1 VAARASPLRCR
12 ARKGSFRSAGYDQAV
27 GLLIGVAFV
36 AGIVTAIS
44 PCVLPVLPI
53 VFAGGATGDRRRPYA
68 IVAGLVWSFTLF
80 TLVATAL
87 LSALGLPDDLLRNI
101 AIGVVMLVGLS
112 LLWPRLGALVE
123 RPFQALGR
131 RNPGGMGG
139 GFLLGV
145 SLGLLFTPCAGPVIA
160 AVAVLA
166 ATQRF
171 SVQGVLVTLAY
182 ALGAGL
188 VLLLIAI
195 GAQRGMSLQAL
206 RARAPLIRRALGG
219 IVVGVA
225 ILMAFGL
232 DVKLAANVPGYTKA
246 LQGLEESAAAQD
258 RLDGLLSGES
268 HFQGEKLQDYGQA
281 PDFQKVTQWLNSRP
295 LTLAALRGKVVLV
308 DFWTYSCVN
317 CIRTLPYVKR
327 WYETYKDAGLV
338 VIGVHTPEFAFEH
351 VPGNVENA
359 VSSFGIRY
367 PVALDNDYG
376 TWSAW
381 GNRYW
386 PAEYYIDR
394 QGHVR
399 YAHFGEGDYGE
410 TEQVIR
416 TLLAEKNLPAPVSG
430 SISDQTPQGVL
441 TPETYLGTDRLSGL
455 VGSPVVA
462 GREATYTIPKV
473 VPRDGVAY
481 GGRWT
486 VGRERIVAGDGA
498 RLRLAYHAR
507 DVYLVLGGKGTVHV
521 AVDGKPVKTV
531 AVTGDRLYALVT
543 GSGPAADHT
552 LDLSFSPGVEAYA
565 FTFG

>member
-1 VAARASPLRCR
+1 
-12 ARKGSFRSAGYDQAV
+12 V

-101 AIGVVMLVGLS
+101 AIAVVLLVGLS

-171 SVQGVLVTLAY
+171 SVEGVLVTLAY

-195 GAQRGMSLQAL
+195 GAQRGMSLQAF
-206 RARAPLIRRALGG
+206 RARAPRIRQALGG
-219 IVVGVA
+219 LVVGVA
-225 ILMAFGL
+225 ILMALGL
-232 DVKLAANVPGYTKA
+232 DVKLASHVPGYTRA

-258 RLDGLLSGES
+258 RIDDLVAGED

-281 PDFQKVTQWLNSRP
+281 PDFQKVTQWLNSPP
-295 LTLAALRGKVVLV
+295 LTLAALRGKVVLI

-338 VIGVHTPEFAFEH
+338 VVGVHTPEFAFEH
-351 VPGNVENA
+351 VPGNVEQA
-359 VSSFGIRY
+359 VSSFGIDY

-399 YAHFGEGDYGE
+399 YAHFGEGDYAG
-410 TEQVIR
+410 TEKVIR
-416 TLLAEKNLPAPVSG
+416 TLLAEKNLPEPVSG
-430 SISDQTPQGVL
+430 SISDRTPQGAL
-441 TPETYLGTDRLSGL
+441 TPETYLGTDRLSSL
-455 VGSPVVA
+455 VGSPVVE
-462 GREATYTIPKV
+462 GREASYAIPKV
-473 VPRDGVAY
+473 VPQNAVAY

-498 RLRLAYHAR
+498 RLRLSCHAR
-507 DVYLVLGGKGTVHV
+507 DVYLVLGKGDADGSVRVAIDGEPLKTLTV
-521 AVDGKPVKTV
+521 TS
-531 AVTGDRLYALVT
+531 DRLYTLAALP
-543 GSGPAADHT
+543 GPAADHT

>member
-1 VAARASPLRCR
+1 
-12 ARKGSFRSAGYDQAV
+12 V

-68 IVAGLVWSFTLF
+68 IVAGLVSSFTVF

-101 AIGVVMLVGLS
+101 AIGVVMIVGLS

-166 ATQRF
+166 ATERF

-195 GAQRGMSLQAL
+195 GAQRGMSLQAF

-219 IVVGVA
+219 LVVGVA
-225 ILMAFGL
+225 ILMAVGL
-232 DVKLAANVPGYTKA
+232 DVKLASHVPGYTKA

-258 RLDGLLSGES
+258 RLDNLLAGES
-268 HFQGEKLQDYGQA
+268 HFGDEKLQDYGQA
-281 PDFQKVTQWLNSRP
+281 PDFQQVTQWLNSSP

-327 WYETYKDAGLV
+327 WYETYRDAGLV
-338 VIGVHTPEFAFEH
+338 VVGVHTPEFAFEH
-351 VPGNVENA
+351 VPGNVEKA
-359 VSSFGIRY
+359 VSSFGIDY

-410 TEQVIR
+410 TEKVIR
-416 TLLAEKNLPAPVSG
+416 TLLAEKDLPEPVSG
-430 SISDQTPQGVL
+430 SISDETPQGVL
-441 TPETYLGTDRLSGL
+441 TPETYLGTDRLSSL

-462 GREATYTIPKV
+462 GREATYTIPKT
-473 VPRDGVAY
+473 VPQNDVAY

-486 VGRERIVAGDGA
+486 VGRERIVAGEGA

-507 DVYLVLGGKGTVHV
+507 DVYLVLGGEGRVKVV
-521 AVDGKPVKTV
+521 VDGKPVKSV
-531 AVTGDRLYALVT
+531 ATTGDRLYTLVT
-543 GSGPAADHT
+543 GSGPADDHT

>member
-1 VAARASPLRCR
+1 M
-12 ARKGSFRSAGYDQAV
+12 

-101 AIGVVMLVGLS
+101 AIVVVLLVGIS
-112 LLWPRLGALVE
+112 LLWPRLGAIVE

-171 SVQGVLVTLAY
+171 SVQGVLVTFAY
-182 ALGAGL
+182 ALGAG
-188 VLLLIAI
+188 VVFLLLAI
-195 GAQRGMSLQAL
+195 GAQRGMTL
-206 RARAPLIRRALGG
+206 RSVRSRAPRIRQTLGGLIVAVAIVMALG
-219 IVVGVA
+219 
-225 ILMAFGL
+225 L
-232 DVKLAANVPGYTKA
+232 DTKLAAHVPGYTRA

-258 RLDGLLSGES
+258 RLDSLLASES
-268 HFQGEKLQDYGQA
+268 HFQGSKLQDYGQA
-281 PDFQKVTQWLNSRP
+281 PEFQGISQWLNSKP
-295 LTLAALRGKVVLV
+295 LTLASLRGKVVLI

-327 WYETYKDAGLV
+327 WYDTYRDAGLV
-338 VIGVHTPEFAFEH
+338 VVGVHTPEFAFEH
-351 VPGNVENA
+351 VPGNVEKA
-359 VSSFGIRY
+359 VQSFGIDY
-367 PVALDNDYG
+367 PVALDNDFG
-376 TWSAW
+376 TWTAW

-399 YAHFGEGDYGE
+399 YAHFGEGDY
-410 TEQVIR
+410 
-416 TLLAEKNLPAPVSG
+416 
-430 SISDQTPQGVL
+430 
-441 TPETYLGTDRLSGL
+441 
-455 VGSPVVA
+455 A
-462 GREATYTIPKV
+462 GRFFSASSVRMTFS
-473 VPRDGVAY
+473 VPA
-481 GGRWT
+481 
-486 VGRERIVAGDGA
+486 
-498 RLRLAYHAR
+498 
-507 DVYLVLGGKGTVHV
+507 
-521 AVDGKPVKTV
+521 
-531 AVTGDRLYALVT
+531 
-543 GSGPAADHT
+543 
-552 LDLSFSPGVEAYA
+552 
-565 FTFG
+565 

>member
-1 VAARASPLRCR
+1 MAALASPSRCR
-12 ARKGSFRSAGYDQAV
+12 ARKEEFRSRVYDQGV

-101 AIGVVMLVGLS
+101 AIVVVLLVGIS
-112 LLWPRLGALVE
+112 LLWPRLGAIVE

-171 SVQGVLVTLAY
+171 SVQGVLVTFAY
-182 ALGAGL
+182 ALGAG
-188 VLLLIAI
+188 VVFLLLAI
-195 GAQRGMSLQAL
+195 GAQRGMTL
-206 RARAPLIRRALGG
+206 RSVRSRAPRIRQALGG
-219 IVVGVA
+219 LIVAVA
-225 ILMAFGL
+225 IVMALGL
-232 DVKLAANVPGYTKA
+232 DTKLAAHVPGYTRA

-258 RLDGLLSGES
+258 RIDSLLAGES
-268 HFQGEKLQDYGQA
+268 HFQGSKLQDYGQA
-281 PDFQKVTQWLNSRP
+281 PEFQGISQWLNSKP
-295 LTLAALRGKVVLV
+295 LTLASLRGKVVLI

-327 WYETYKDAGLV
+327 WYDTYRDAGLV
-338 VIGVHTPEFAFEH
+338 VVGVHTPEFAFEH
-351 VPGNVENA
+351 VPGNVEKA
-359 VSSFGIRY
+359 VQSFGIDY
-367 PVALDNDYG
+367 PVALDNDFG
-376 TWSAW
+376 TWTAW

-399 YAHFGEGDYGE
+399 YAHFGEGDYAG
-410 TEQVIR
+410 TEKVIR

-430 SISDQTPQGVL
+430 SISDKTPESVL
-441 TPETYLGTDRLSGL
+441 TPETYLGTDRLSSL
-455 VGSPVVA
+455 VGSPVVE
-462 GREATYTIPKV
+462 GREATYTIP
-473 VPRDGVAY
+473 R
-481 GGRWT
+481 
-486 VGRERIVAGDGA
+486 
-498 RLRLAYHAR
+498 
-507 DVYLVLGGKGTVHV
+507 
-521 AVDGKPVKTV
+521 
-531 AVTGDRLYALVT
+531 
-543 GSGPAADHT
+543 
-552 LDLSFSPGVEAYA
+552 
-565 FTFG
+565 TFR

>member
-1 VAARASPLRCR
+1 M
-12 ARKGSFRSAGYDQAV
+12 

-36 AGIVTAIS
+36 AGIVTALS

-53 VFAGGATGDRRRPYA
+53 VFVGGASGDRRRPYA

-87 LSALGLPDDLLRNI
+87 LSALGLPDDLLRNV
-101 AIGVVMLVGLS
+101 AIGVVLLVGLS
-112 LLWPRLGALVE
+112 LLWPRLGAFVE

-171 SVQGVLVTLAY
+171 SIEGVLVTLAY

-206 RARAPLIRRALGG
+206 RSRAPRIRQALGG
-219 IVVGVA
+219 RVVAVA
-225 ILMAFGL
+225 ILMALGL
-232 DVKLAANVPGYTKA
+232 DVKLAAHVPGYTKA

-258 RLDGLLSGES
+258 RIDRLLAGES
-268 HFQGEKLQDYGQA
+268 HFQGSRLQDYGQA
-281 PDFQKVTQWLNSRP
+281 PDFQGISQWLNSQP
-295 LTLAALRGKVVLV
+295 LTLASLRGKVVLI

-327 WYETYKDAGLV
+327 WYQTYRDAGLV
-338 VIGVHTPEFAFEH
+338 VVGVHTPEFAFEH
-351 VPGNVENA
+351 VPGNVEEA
-359 VSSFGIRY
+359 VRSFGIDY
-367 PVALDNDYG
+367 PVALDNDFG

-386 PAEYYIDR
+386 PAEYYVDR

-399 YAHFGEGDYGE
+399 YAHFGEGDYAE
-410 TEQVIR
+410 TERVIR
-416 TLLAEKNLPAPVSG
+416 TLLAEKDLPAPVSG
-430 SISDQTPQGVL
+430 SISDRTPHGAL
-441 TPETYLGTDRLSGL
+441 TPETYLGTDRLSSL
-455 VGSPVVA
+455 VGSPVVE
-462 GREATYTIPKV
+462 GREATYTIPQV
-473 VPRDGVAY
+473 VPPNAVAY
-481 GGRWT
+481 GGRWL
-486 VGRERIVAGDGA
+486 VGRERIVAGEGA
-498 RLRLAYHAR
+498 RLRLSYHSR
-507 DVYLVLGGKGTVHV
+507 NVYLVLGKGESEGVVHV
-521 AVDGKPVKTV
+521 SVDGKSVKTV
-531 AVTGDRLYALVT
+531 TVTGDRLYTLVARA
-543 GSGPAADHT
+543 GPAADHT
-552 LDLSFSPGVEAYA
+552 LDLSFSPGTEAYA

>member
-1 VAARASPLRCR
+1 
-12 ARKGSFRSAGYDQAV
+12 V
-27 GLLIGVAFV
+27 GLLIAVAFV

-101 AIGVVMLVGLS
+101 AIGVVLLVGLS
-112 LLWPRLGALVE
+112 LLWPRLGAVVE

-195 GAQRGMSLQAL
+195 GAQRGMTLSWV
-206 RARAPLIRRALGG
+206 RARAPRIRQALGAL
-219 IVVGVA
+219 VVAVA
-225 ILMAFGL
+225 IVMALGL
-232 DVKLAANVPGYTKA
+232 DTRLAAHVPGYTKA

-258 RLDGLLSGES
+258 RIDTLLAGES
-268 HFQGEKLQDYGQA
+268 HFQASKLQDYGQA
-281 PDFQKVTQWLNSRP
+281 PEFQGISQWLNSKP
-295 LTLAALRGKVVLV
+295 LTLASLRGKVVLI

-317 CIRTLPYVKR
+317 CIRTLPYLKR
-327 WYETYKDAGLV
+327 WYETYRDAGLV
-338 VIGVHTPEFAFEH
+338 VVGVHTPEFAFEH
-351 VPGNVENA
+351 VPGNVESA
-359 VSSFGIRY
+359 VGSFGIDY
-367 PVALDNDYG
+367 PVALDSDYG
-376 TWSAW
+376 TWTAW

-394 QGHVR
+394 RGHVR

-410 TEQVIR
+410 TEKVIR
-416 TLLAEKNLPAPVSG
+416 TLLAEKNLPAPVSS
-430 SISDQTPQGVL
+430 SISDKTPQDVL
-441 TPETYLGTDRLSGL
+441 TPETYLGTDRLSSL
-455 VGSPVVA
+455 VGSPVVE
-462 GREATYTIPKV
+462 GREATYTIPEV
-473 VPRDGVAY
+473 IPQSSVAY
-481 GGRWT
+481 GGRWL
-486 VGRERIVAGDGA
+486 VERERIVAGEGA

-507 DVYLVLGGKGTVHV
+507 NVYLVLGKGDADGSVGV
-521 AVDGKPVKTV
+521 SVDGKHVKTV
-531 AVTGDRLYALVT
+531 TVAGDRLYTLVALP
-543 GSGPAADHT
+543 GPAADHT
-552 LDLSFSPGVEAYA
+552 LDLSFSPGTAAYA

>member
-1 VAARASPLRCR
+1 M
-12 ARKGSFRSAGYDQAV
+12 

-36 AGIVTAIS
+36 AGIVTALS

-101 AIGVVMLVGLS
+101 AIGVVLLVGLS
-112 LLWPRLGALVE
+112 LLWPRLGALLE
-123 RPFQALGR
+123 RPFYALGR
-131 RNPGGMGG
+131 RNPGGLGG

-171 SVQGVLVTLAY
+171 SVESILVTLSY

-188 VLLLIAI
+188 VLLLLAI
-195 GAQRGMSLQAL
+195 GAQRGMNLRAL
-206 RARAPLIRRALGG
+206 RSRAPLIRRVLGG
-219 IVVGVA
+219 LVVA
-225 ILMAFGL
+225 IAIVMALGL
-232 DVKLAANVPGYTKA
+232 DVKLASHVPGYTKA

-258 RLDGLLSGES
+258 RIDSLLAGES
-268 HFQGEKLQDYGQA
+268 HFQGNKLQNYGQA
-281 PDFQKVTQWLNSRP
+281 PEFRGISQWLNSRP
-295 LTLAALRGKVVLV
+295 LTLASLRGKVVLI

-327 WYETYKDAGLV
+327 WYETYRDAGLV
-338 VIGVHTPEFAFEH
+338 VVGVHTPEFAFEH
-351 VPGNVENA
+351 VPGNVEKA
-359 VSSFGIRY
+359 VSSFGIDY

-376 TWSAW
+376 TWTAW

-386 PAEYYIDR
+386 PAEYYVDR

-399 YAHFGEGDYGE
+399 YAHFGEGDYAE
-410 TEQVIR
+410 TEKVIR
-416 TLLAEKNLPAPVSG
+416 TLLAEKDLPAPVSG
-430 SISDQTPQGVL
+430 SISDRTPTEAL
-441 TPETYLGTDRLSGL
+441 TPETYLGIDRVSSL
-455 VGSPVVA
+455 VGSPVVE
-462 GREATYTIPKV
+462 GREATYEIPKV
-473 VPRDGVAY
+473 VPQGSVAY
-481 GGRWT
+481 GGRWL
-486 VGRERIVAGDGA
+486 VEGERIVAGEGA

-507 DVYLVLGGKGTVHV
+507 NVYLVLGKGDAEGSVSV
-521 AVDGKPVKTV
+521 SVDGKPLKTV
-531 AVTGDRLYALVT
+531 TVAGDRLYTLVALP
-543 GSGPAADHT
+543 GPAADHT
-552 LDLSFSPGVEAYA
+552 LDLSFSPGTAAYA

>member
-1 VAARASPLRCR
+1 
-12 ARKGSFRSAGYDQAV
+12 V

-53 VFAGGATGDRRRPYA
+53 IFAGGATGDRRRPYA

-87 LSALGLPDDLLRNI
+87 LSALGLPDDLLRNM
-101 AIGVVMLVGLS
+101 AIGTVMLVGLS
-112 LLWPRLGALVE
+112 LLWPKLGALAE

-131 RNPGGMGG
+131 RNPGGMRG

-171 SVQGVLVTLAY
+171 SVEGVLVTLSY

-195 GAQRGMSLQAL
+195 AALRGMNLRAL
-206 RARAPLIRRALGG
+206 RSRAPLIRRALGG
-219 IVVGVA
+219 VVVAVA
-225 ILMAFGL
+225 IVMALGL
-232 DVKLAANVPGYTKA
+232 DVKLASHVPGYTRA
-246 LQGLEESAAAQD
+246 LQGLEESAPAQD
-258 RLDGLLSGES
+258 RIDSLLAGES
-268 HFQGEKLQDYGQA
+268 HFQGGKLQDYGQA
-281 PDFQKVTQWLNSRP
+281 PGFRGISQWLNSQP
-295 LTLAALRGKVVLV
+295 LTLASLRGKVVLI

-327 WYETYKDAGLV
+327 WYDTYRDAGLV
-338 VIGVHTPEFAFEH
+338 VVGVHTPEFAFEH
-351 VPGNVENA
+351 VPGNVEKA
-359 VSSFGIRY
+359 VSSFGIDY

-386 PAEYYIDR
+386 PAEYYVDR

-410 TEQVIR
+410 TEKVIR

-430 SISDQTPQGVL
+430 SINDQTPTERV
-441 TPETYLGTDRLSGL
+441 TPETYLGTDRLSSL
-455 VGSPVVA
+455 VGSPVVE
-462 GREATYTIPKV
+462 GREAAYEIPKV
-473 VPRDGVAY
+473 VPQNAVAY
-481 GGRWT
+481 GGRWV
-486 VGRERIVAGDGA
+486 VGRERIVAGEGA
-498 RLRLAYHAR
+498 RLRLSYHAR
-507 DVYLVLGGKGTVHV
+507 RVYLVLGKGDADGSVRV
-521 AVDGKPVKTV
+521 AVDGKPVRTV
-531 AVTGDRLYALVT
+531 TVTGDRLYTLAALP
-543 GSGPAADHT
+543 GPAADHT

>member
-1 VAARASPLRCR
+1 M
-12 ARKGSFRSAGYDQAV
+12 

-53 VFAGGATGDRRRPYA
+53 VFAGGASGGRRRPYA
-68 IVAGLVWSFTLF
+68 IVAGLVASFTLF
-80 TLVATAL
+80 TLVASAL

-101 AIGVVMLVGLS
+101 AIAAVLVVGFS
-112 LLWPRLGALVE
+112 LLWPRLGSLVE

-131 RNPGGMGG
+131 RNPAGAGG

-166 ATQRF
+166 ATKRF
-171 SVQGVLVTLAY
+171 SVEGVLVTLSY
-182 ALGAGL
+182 ALGAGI

-195 GAQRGMSLQAL
+195 AAQRGMTL
-206 RARAPLIRRALGG
+206 RRMRDRAPRIRQALGG
-219 IVVGVA
+219 LVVAVA
-225 ILMAFGL
+225 ILMALGL
-232 DVKLAANVPGYTKA
+232 DVKLASHVPGYTKA
-246 LQGLEESAAAQD
+246 LQGLEESAAAQR
-258 RLDGLLSGES
+258 RLDGLLAGKS
-268 HFQGEKLQDYGQA
+268 HFQASEPRDFGQA
-281 PDFQKVTQWLNSRP
+281 PDFQKISTWLNSKP
-295 LTLAALRGKVVLV
+295 LTLASLRGKVVLI

-327 WYETYKDAGLV
+327 WYEAYRDAGLV
-338 VIGVHTPEFAFEH
+338 VVGVHTPEFAFEH
-351 VPGNVENA
+351 VPSNVKGA
-359 VSSFGIRY
+359 VESFGIDY

-376 TWSAW
+376 TWTAW

-399 YAHFGEGDYGE
+399 YAHFGEGDYAG
-410 TEQVIR
+410 TENVIR

-430 SISDQTPQGVL
+430 SIHEQTPTEAL
-441 TPETYLGTDRLSGL
+441 TPETYLGSDRLSNF
-455 VGSPVVA
+455 VGSPVVP
-462 GREATYTIPKV
+462 GRETSYTIPKV
-473 VPRDGVAY
+473 VPLNGVAY

-486 VGRERIVAGDGA
+486 VDRERIVAGDEA
-498 RLRLAYHAR
+498 RLRLSYHAR
-507 DVYLVLGGKGTVHV
+507 NVYLVLGKGESAGSVQV
-521 AVDGKPVKTV
+521 SVDGKPVKTI
-531 AVTGDRLYALVT
+531 AVTGDRLYTLVARE
-543 GSGPAADHT
+543 GQAADHT
-552 LDLSFSPGVEAYA
+552 LDLSFSPGTEAYA

>member
-1 VAARASPLRCR
+1 M
-12 ARKGSFRSAGYDQAV
+12 

-101 AIGVVMLVGLS
+101 AIVVVLLVGIS
-112 LLWPRLGALVE
+112 LLWPRLGAIVE

-171 SVQGVLVTLAY
+171 SVQGVLVTFAY
-182 ALGAGL
+182 ALGAG
-188 VLLLIAI
+188 VVFLLLAI
-195 GAQRGMSLQAL
+195 GAQRGMTL
-206 RARAPLIRRALGG
+206 RSVRSRAPRIRQALGG
-219 IVVGVA
+219 LIVAVA
-225 ILMAFGL
+225 IVMALGL
-232 DVKLAANVPGYTKA
+232 DTKLAAHVPGYTRA

-258 RLDGLLSGES
+258 RLDSLLAGES
-268 HFQGEKLQDYGQA
+268 HFQGSKLQDYGQA
-281 PDFQKVTQWLNSRP
+281 PEFQGISQWLNSKP
-295 LTLAALRGKVVLV
+295 LTLASLRGKVVLI

-327 WYETYKDAGLV
+327 WYDTYRDAGLV
-338 VIGVHTPEFAFEH
+338 VVGVHTPEFAFEH
-351 VPGNVENA
+351 VPGNVEKA
-359 VSSFGIRY
+359 VQSFGIDY
-367 PVALDNDYG
+367 PVALDNDFG
-376 TWSAW
+376 TWTAW

-399 YAHFGEGDYGE
+399 YAHFGEGDYAG
-410 TEQVIR
+410 TEKVIR

-430 SISDQTPQGVL
+430 SISDKTPQGVL
-441 TPETYLGTDRLSGL
+441 TPETYLGTDRLSSL
-455 VGSPVVA
+455 VGSPVVE
-462 GREATYTIPKV
+462 GREATYTIPQD
-473 VPRDGVAY
+473 VPLNDVAY
-481 GGRWT
+481 GGRWL
-486 VGRERIVAGDGA
+486 VERERIVAGEGA

-507 DVYLVLGGKGTVHV
+507 NVYLVLGKGDPDGSVGV
-521 AVDGKPVKTV
+521 AVDGKHVKTV
-531 AVTGDRLYALVT
+531 TVAGDRLYTLVALP
-543 GSGPAADHT
+543 GPAADHT
-552 LDLSFSPGVEAYA
+552 LDLSFSPGTEAYA

>member
-1 VAARASPLRCR
+1 
-12 ARKGSFRSAGYDQAV
+12 V
-27 GLLIGVAFV
+27 GLLIAVAFV

-101 AIGVVMLVGLS
+101 AIGVVLLVGLS
-112 LLWPRLGALVE
+112 LLWPRLGAVVE

-195 GAQRGMSLQAL
+195 GAQRGMTLSWVW
-206 RARAPLIRRALGG
+206 ARAPRIRQALGAL
-219 IVVGVA
+219 VMAVA
-225 ILMAFGL
+225 IVMALGL
-232 DVKLAANVPGYTKA
+232 DTRLAAHVPGYTKA

-258 RLDGLLSGES
+258 RIDTLLAGES
-268 HFQGEKLQDYGQA
+268 HFQASKLQDYGQA
-281 PDFQKVTQWLNSRP
+281 PEFQGISQWLNSKP
-295 LTLAALRGKVVLV
+295 LTLASLRGKVVLI

-317 CIRTLPYVKR
+317 CIRTLPYLKR
-327 WYETYKDAGLV
+327 WYETYRDAGLV
-338 VIGVHTPEFAFEH
+338 VVGVHTPEFAFEH
-351 VPGNVENA
+351 VPGNVESA
-359 VSSFGIRY
+359 VGSFGIDY
-367 PVALDNDYG
+367 PVALDSDYG
-376 TWSAW
+376 TWTAW

-394 QGHVR
+394 RGHVR

-410 TEQVIR
+410 TEKVIR
-416 TLLAEKNLPAPVSG
+416 TLLAEKNLPAPVSS
-430 SISDQTPQGVL
+430 SISDKTPQDVL
-441 TPETYLGTDRLSGL
+441 TPETYLGTDRLSSL
-455 VGSPVVA
+455 VGSPVVE
-462 GREATYTIPKV
+462 GREATYTIPEV
-473 VPRDGVAY
+473 IPQSSVAY
-481 GGRWT
+481 GGRWL
-486 VGRERIVAGDGA
+486 VERERIVAGEGA

-507 DVYLVLGGKGTVHV
+507 NVYLVLGKGDADGSVGV
-521 AVDGKPVKTV
+521 SVDGKHVKTV
-531 AVTGDRLYALVT
+531 TVAGDRLYTLVALP
-543 GSGPAADHT
+543 GPTADHT
-552 LDLSFSPGVEAYA
+552 LDLSFSPGTAAYA

>member
-1 VAARASPLRCR
+1 M
-12 ARKGSFRSAGYDQAV
+12 

-87 LSALGLPDDLLRNI
+87 LSALGLPDDLLRNV
-101 AIGVVMLVGLS
+101 AIGVVLLVGLS
-112 LLWPRLGALVE
+112 LLWPRLGAIVE

-171 SVQGVLVTLAY
+171 SIQGVFVTLAY

-195 GAQRGMSLQAL
+195 AAQRGMTLRSV
-206 RARAPLIRRALGG
+206 RARAPRIRQALGG
-219 IVVGVA
+219 LVVAVA
-225 ILMAFGL
+225 IFMALGL
-232 DVKLAANVPGYTKA
+232 DTKLAAHVPGYTKA

-258 RLDGLLSGES
+258 RIDSLLAGENHIQAS
-268 HFQGEKLQDYGQA
+268 KLQDYGQA
-281 PDFQKVTQWLNSRP
+281 PEFQGISQWLNSKP
-295 LTLAALRGKVVLV
+295 LTLASLRGKVVLI

-327 WYETYKDAGLV
+327 WYETYRDAGLV
-338 VIGVHTPEFAFEH
+338 VVGVHTPEFAFEH
-351 VPGNVENA
+351 VPVNVESA
-359 VSSFGIRY
+359 VSSFGIDY
-367 PVALDNDYG
+367 PVALDNDFG
-376 TWSAW
+376 TWTAW

-386 PAEYYIDR
+386 PAEYYVDR
-394 QGHVR
+394 RGHVR
-399 YAHFGEGDYGE
+399 YAHFGEGDYAE
-410 TEQVIR
+410 TEKVIR

-430 SISDQTPQGVL
+430 SISDKTPQGLL
-441 TPETYLGTDRLSGL
+441 TPETYLGTDRLSSL
-455 VGSPVVA
+455 VGSPVVE
-462 GREATYTIPKV
+462 GREATYTIPKD
-473 VPRDGVAY
+473 VPLNDVAY
-481 GGRWT
+481 GGRWL
-486 VGRERIVAGDGA
+486 VERERIVAGEGA

-507 DVYLVLGGKGTVHV
+507 NVYLVLGKGEADGLVEV
-521 AVDGKPVKTV
+521 AVDGEHVKTV
-531 AVTGDRLYALVT
+531 TVTGDRLYTLVAL
-543 GSGPAADHT
+543 SGPAADHT
-552 LDLSFSPGVEAYA
+552 LDLSFSPGTEAYA